1 MKKLL
6 LTALITC
13 TFTMSIIPA
22 QAGSNPSDASLLS
35 GALTLSVI
43 VVASAQI
50 PLLLSDIANSSNNSN
65 NSNDKKI
72 KSVRVT
78 EVVQKENN
86 RTLVKTAIR
95 SGDKEDKLDFEV
107 DGKTGAGVA
116 PGDYLKVE
124 KLNSDYL
131 LTKNG
136 KTLVLVQG
144 SEKSGNFRQKKFD

>member
-6 LTALITC
+6 LT
-13 TFTMSIIPA
+13 SILACAFILPA
-22 QAGSNPSDASLLS
+22 QAGNNPSEASLLS
-35 GALTLSVI
+35 GALTLSV
-43 VVASAQI
+43 VVVVSAQL
-50 PLLLSDIANSSNNSN
+50 PLLLSDISNSSTQAS

-86 RTLVKTAIR
+86 RTLIKTLVR
-95 SGDKEDKLDFEV
+95 SGDKEDNLEFEV
-107 DGKTGAGVA
+107 DAKTGYTVV
-116 PGDYLKVE
+116 PGDYLNVE
-124 KLNSDYL
+124 KLNSDFL

-136 KTLVLVQG
+136 KSLVLVQG